1 MRVGQV
7 LIVLDIVTNIADFSI
22 MLFGLYSCLAVSY
35 MISISVTNPFLLYM
49 LQVITGRS
57 NLRYGC

>member
-7 LIVLDIVTNIADFSI
+7 LIVLDIVTNTSDFSI
-22 MLFGLYSCLAVSY
+22 MLFGLYSYLVVSY
-35 MISISVTNPFLLYM
+35 MISTSITNPFFLYM

-57 NLRYGC
+57 NLQYGC

>member
-7 LIVLDIVTNIADFSI
+7 LIVLDIVTNTSDFSI
-22 MLFGLYSCLAVSY
+22 MLFGLYSCLTVSY
-35 MISISVTNPFLLYM
+35 MISISITNPFFLYM

-57 NLRYGC
+57 NLQYGC